1 MGRLETKET
10 LEVQCHQVPRLSFHA
25 VTSIVSDAA
34 QYEARLLEGTIGR
47 TVPSAKILKKQS
59 FGGDSV
65 LF

>member
-1 MGRLETKET
+1 M
-10 LEVQCHQVPRLSFHA
+10 PRLSFHA

-34 QYEARLLEGTIGR
+34 QYEAPLLEGTIER
-47 TVPSAKILKKQS
+47 TVPSAKILKKPS